1 MNREDASFAAA
12 REKSVDQLA
21 LRLAARSGFPTDHI
35 TRTRLVQFLSQR
47 ASVLQLAS
55 VDGAADR
62 ALTDHAEYTRVE
74 AHFSPPETWL
84 FRYPESAEWLRAF
97 AAARQNR
104 MIRAL
109 VVGAGGW
116 SEPCS
121 IAAAL
126 AEGAGIGQINVR
138 AFDRNP
144 EVFALPPRFA
154 GLAIRGRL
162 PNFATRWF
170 EHVDGCLS
178 PSATLRGQISVEA
191 LRVEDVATVCAG
203 ATFDVIACRNVA
215 IYQTAE
221 VRDGMFRSLEALL
234 AVDGVMLVGHAELAA
249 ASGATGLAPT
259 GEPAAFALS
268 REASPVG
275 AMGASTRPAQAVTPR
290 AARAAEVTP
299 RAAEV
304 TPRAAEVTPRAAE
317 VTPRA
322 GETTPRVAKATPR
335 GLCAADAAAHL
346 ADAEQLEKAGRQ
358 KEALIAI
365 RRALYLD
372 PRAEHAL
379 LVAARVAES
388 LGDHA
393 GAARFRDRALRVH
406 LDEVGEGESA
416 C

>member
-21 LRLAARSGFPTDHI
+21 LRLAARSGFPTEHI

-62 ALTDHAEYTRVE
+62 ALTDHAEYARVE

-170 EHVDGCLS
+170 EHVDGCLA
-178 PSATLRGQISVEA
+178 PSAALRGQISVEA
-191 LRVEDVATVCAG
+191 LRVEDVAAACAG

-290 AARAAEVTP
+290 AA
-299 RAAEV
+299 
-304 TPRAAEVTPRAAE
+304 RAAEVTPRAAE

>member
-21 LRLAARSGFPTDHI
+21 LRLAARSGFPTEHI

-55 VDGAADR
+55 VNDAADR
-62 ALTDHAEYTRVE
+62 ALTDHAEYARVE

-170 EHVDGCLS
+170 EHVDGCLA
-178 PSATLRGQISVEA
+178 PSAALRGQISVEA
-191 LRVEDVATVCAG
+191 LRVEDVAAACAG

-275 AMGASTRPAQAVTPR
+275 AMGAMGASTRPAQA
-290 AARAAEVTP
+290 
-299 RAAEV
+299 
-304 TPRAAEVTPRAAE
+304 VTPRAAE